1 MTHLAATLA
10 VACGGCGATLFAP
23 HEISFDQNAVTVI
36 VDLAGPAPD
45 PIPLRVL
52 STDDGDVTAGATLTL
67 TGTDLGTIAGTTL
80 VLDGRIGGDATI
92 EASLGDLT
100 AWLPVTVRL
109 HSQRLLPGTPAFAPD
124 TFANAPAS
132 PVNMAL
138 EPGDGAVVPPN
149 IDHLEVDFSAEDS
162 DDLHEIAIRS
172 PYLDVRVYGTAA
184 PGPRHF
190 DLTADEWTAIS
201 RTSRGDAIDLTVL
214 SQNSAATT
222 SSRMAFAHVAI
233 ADRDLVGGL
242 VFGGGPI
249 GQAAQLWHYDL
260 ATGATPWLASATGA
274 CQSCHVAASPDGKRI
289 AIGGPNGA
297 LIDTQTRSLVRI
309 GEAWGSGT
317 FDPSGAL
324 VTSTAGVL
332 NLRDAAGSNVAT
344 LATGVYAAEP
354 TISRDGSALAYVVT
368 DDTIS
373 FIGPA
378 LRVHDWNA
386 ATGTLGPPRELAR
399 IPGGAIAEP
408 ELSSDGKW
416 ILYGQLAT
424 SSFQDS
430 MGVAVADTSGHAA
443 PIPISMD
450 SQDWWARWMGAIA
463 PTRVASRDARPMAW
477 IVLRSIRTI
486 GGREN
491 NVPQLWLVGFF
502 PHSGEITRPFHLPG
516 QPADLEACMAGAY
529 LPLP

>member
-1 MTHLAATLA
+1 MRHLAATLA

-23 HEISFDQNAVTVI
+23 HELTFDQNDVTVI
-36 VDLAGPAPD
+36 VDLSGPAPD

-67 TGTDLGTIAGTTL
+67 AGTNLGTIAGATL
-80 VLDGRIGGDATI
+80 VLDGRIGGEATI
-92 EASLGDLT
+92 QASFGSLS
-100 AWLPVTVRL
+100 ASLPVTVRL
-109 HSQRLLPGTPAFAPD
+109 HSTRLVPGTPASAPD
-124 TFANAPAS
+124 TIANAP
-132 PVNMAL
+132 VTQTNMAL
-138 EPGDGAVVPPN
+138 EPGDGAIVPPN

-172 PYLDVRVYGTAA
+172 PYLDVRVYGSAT

-201 RTSRGDAIDLTVL
+201 RTSRGDGIDLTVW
-214 SQNSAATT
+214 SQNSTATT
-222 SSRMAFAHVAI
+222 SSRMSYAHLAI

-242 VFGGGPI
+242 VFGGGPN

-260 ATGATPWLASATGA
+260 ATGATPWLQSATGA
-274 CQSCHVAASPDGKRI
+274 CQSCHVAASPDGKRV
-289 AIGGPNGA
+289 AIGGGGGGA
-297 LIDTQTRSLVRI
+297 LIDTQTRALVPVVD
-309 GEAWGSGT
+309 AWGSGT

-332 NLRDAAGSNVAT
+332 NMRDASGTNVAT

-354 TISRDGSALAYVVT
+354 TISGDGSALAYVVT
-368 DDTIS
+368 DDTVN
-373 FIGPA
+373 FVGPA

-386 ATGTLGPPRELAR
+386 ATATLGPPREIVR

-408 ELSSDGKW
+408 ELSADGTW

-424 SSFQDS
+424 PSFSDS
-430 MGVAVADTSGHAA
+430 MGVAVADTSGHL
-443 PIPISMD
+443 PPKPISMD
-450 SQDWWARWMGAIA
+450 SQDWWARWMGPIA
-463 PTRVASRDARPMAW
+463 PTRIAGRDPAPMAW
-477 IVLRSIRTI
+477 IVLRSIRTV

-491 NVPQLWLVGFF
+491 NVAQLWLVGFF
-502 PHSGEITRPFHLPG
+502 PRTGEITRPFHLPG
-516 QPADLEACMAGAY
+516 QPADVEACMAGAY
-529 LPLP
+529 LP